1 MEKKYRVEYTDTEIV
16 QIMEDGEFFTA
27 SPNYLMSG
35 TKEKIKTMLESIG
48 VDCSKLNDVQ

>member
-1 MEKKYRVEYTDTEIV
+1 MEKKYRVEYTDVEIV

-27 SPNYLMSG
+27 SPNYLISG

-48 VDCSKLNDVQ
+48 VDCSKLNEVE